1 MQKISNDRYEDK
13 DLNTLFEDLK
23 DEVID
28 YVNKKFRYFKLY
40 TFEKISII
48 LSLIGLAI
56 VVLILTIGMLF
67 FGLLG
72 IAFLIGEILNSFAGG
87 FGILFGCMFL
97 CLIFV
102 VIFQKKI
109 RRFLMN
115 KAIIL
120 MRKIESDEEF

>member
-1 MQKISNDRYEDK
+1 MQKISNERYEDK

-97 CLIFV
+97 CLILV

>member
-72 IAFLIGEILNSFAGG
+72 IAFLIGEILNSFASG

>member
-13 DLNTLFEDLK
+13 DLNSLFEDLK